1 MKTTLL
7 TFGGI
12 LVLVL
17 GLLFGL
23 KALNKPKSQMST
35 TSTTPPAANTAG
47 YPVPPIDY
55 LNTLFNETDYI
66 DYIFQATSFSLSVE
80 EPESVKGNVRY
91 LSVDPVTDY
100 SCAPFVGNIYFNNN
114 GASFAEG
121 EIYYGD
127 NCAFFILLD
136 QNRQRQYACAMS
148 PSGKKG
154 LKRFL
159 TGFTTQP
166 VQ

>member
-12 LVLVL
+12 LIVVL

-23 KALNKPKSQMST
+23 KALNKPSNQV
-35 TSTTPPAANTAG
+35 TPPTNSQQPQTTG
-47 YPVPPIDY
+47 YPIPPIEY

-66 DYIFQATSFSLSVE
+66 DYIFQETSFSLSVE

-100 SCAPFVGNIYFNNN
+100 ACAPFVGNIYFNRE
-114 GASFAEG
+114 GAAFAEG
-121 EIYYGD
+121 EIYYSA

-154 LKRFL
+154 LKR
-159 TGFTTQP
+159 
-166 VQ
+166 

>member
-12 LVLVL
+12 LILVL

-23 KALNKPKSQMST
+23 RYMNTDGGGSPNPKLAPQAT
-35 TSTTPPAANTAG
+35 YPA
-47 YPVPPIDY
+47 PSIDY
-55 LNTLFNETDYI
+55 LNMVFQETDYI
-66 DYIFQATSFSLSVE
+66 DYIFQETNFSLSVE

-91 LSVDPVTDY
+91 LSPDPVTDFT
-100 SCAPFVGNIYFNNN
+100 CAPYVGNIYFNKE
-114 GASFAEG
+114 GRAFAEG
-121 EIYYGD
+121 EIYFESD
-127 NCAFFILLD
+127 CAFFILLD
-136 QNRQRQYACAMS
+136 ENRQRQYACQMS

-159 TGFTTQP
+159 TGFNTQ
-166 VQ
+166 